1 MNVNKRS
8 NSLHSS
14 MKRISNSRHF
24 FELLSRRRVRRV
36 RRLRRRKPFRVVL
49 LLFREREKER
59 ERESKKKRDETT
71 SNNFGKDGTLSL
83 LMVCFRDVSLQP
95 KKESRD
101 IVERERER

>member
-1 MNVNKRS
+1 M
-8 NSLHSS
+8 
-14 MKRISNSRHF
+14 
-24 FELLSRRRVRRV
+24 
-36 RRLRRRKPFRVVL
+36 L
-49 LLFREREKER
+49 LLFREREKERER

-71 SNNFGKDGTLSL
+71 SNNGKDGTLSL

>member
-1 MNVNKRS
+1 
-8 NSLHSS
+8 
-14 MKRISNSRHF
+14 
-24 FELLSRRRVRRV
+24 
-36 RRLRRRKPFRVVL
+36 VL

-59 ERESKKKRDETT
+59 ERERAQKKRDETT
-71 SNNFGKDGTLSL
+71 SNNGKDGTLSL